1 MEPLADDERH
11 KLNSKDLN
19 EAPGLVNH
27 DSYLYISQR
36 MFFYRQPSGCLEIGQ
51 DGDIVH
57 ICSGSIEQFIA
68 KLQAFVDR
76 APV

>member
-1 MEPLADDERH
+1 MEPLADDERL
-11 KLNSKDLN
+11 KLNTEELD
-19 EAPGLVNH
+19 H
-27 DSYLYISQR
+27 RMYL
-36 MFFYRQPSGCLEIGQ
+36 YRQPSGCLDIGQ

-76 APV
+76 TPV